1 MRIMVSELLDM
12 FLHVALAHT
21 ASLPS
26 LAYLIA
32 VSATNKFN
40 LH

>member
-1 MRIMVSELLDM
+1 MVSELLDM
-12 FLHVALAHT
+12 FLNVALLLHA
-21 ASLPS
+21 S